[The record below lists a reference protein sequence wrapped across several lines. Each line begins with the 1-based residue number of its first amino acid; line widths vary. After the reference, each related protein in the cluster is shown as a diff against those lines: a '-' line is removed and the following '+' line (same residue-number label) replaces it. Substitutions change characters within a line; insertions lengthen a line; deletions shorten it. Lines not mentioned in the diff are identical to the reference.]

1 MTEVYPILNSD
12 TKCVYNANENNDMPS
27 LEWETACDARL
38 LKGLQL
44 PWSKYPDTSPHTR
57 VNGWYNIIK
66 IIRLAYL
73 FLSLV
78 IFTFDI

>member
-44 PWSKYPDTSPHTR
+44 PWSKYPDTPSPPILGLTDGTR
-57 VNGWYNIIK
+57 I
-66 IIRLAYL
+66 
-73 FLSLV
+73 
-78 IFTFDI
+78 T